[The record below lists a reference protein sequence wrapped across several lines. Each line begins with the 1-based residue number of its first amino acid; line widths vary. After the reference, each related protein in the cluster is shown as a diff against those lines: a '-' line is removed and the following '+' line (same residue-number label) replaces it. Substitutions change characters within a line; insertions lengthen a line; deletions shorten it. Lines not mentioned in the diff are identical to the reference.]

1 MISKYFSTFFQLVLM
16 ILTGLIA
23 FASSIYASLNFREIY
38 HKIHI
43 IFEEEDAFDE
53 RCDSKSYN
61 DVNFCVCNIG
71 PARNKTEKVLKFRG
85 KHKQSI
91 ITFRIFEK
99 QQFSSRQDDNDAFSH
114 SISSLPH
121 VMFHNPKTQTKSC
134 ITCYPIL

>member
-1 MISKYFSTFFQLVLM
+1 M

-85 KHKQSI
+85 KHKQLLSLSEFLKSSNFQADKM
-91 ITFRIFEK
+91 TMMLFLTAYLACRMSCFTVLKHK
-99 QQFSSRQDDNDAFSH
+99 QNRVSH
-114 SISSLPH
+114 
-121 VMFHNPKTQTKSC
+121 V
-134 ITCYPIL
+134 ILFYKFLFP